1 MRRREFLGVMGGAPV
16 AWPVVASAQQPAMP
30 TIGFLD
36 SRSPETLTDRL
47 RVFRQGLKDNGYL
60 EGDNVTIVYRWAENQ
75 LNLVPELAAD
85 LIRRQVAVVIAS
97 GGLPVVFAAKAA
109 TATVPIV
116 GIFAEDPV
124 RLGLITSLARPDGNV
139 TGINILNAELVA
151 KQLALLRELVPRTA
165 RVAVL
170 VNPNNPTST
179 ESTLRDAEQ
188 AARSMGMQIQVMRAS
203 SDVEIDAAFATLESR
218 RPDALFIHQDP
229 FFGSRRVQLVQL
241 ITYHRLPAIYTL
253 RDFPEVGGLMSYG
266 SNIVDA
272 YRQIGI
278 YAARILKGTKVA
290 DLPVVQSAKLELV
303 INAQIARMFGLTI
316 PPTLLARADEVIE

>member
-1 MRRREFLGVMGGAPV
+1 MRRREFLGVMGGAAV
-16 AWPVVASAQQPAMP
+16 AWPVVASAQQPAMS

-47 RVFRQGLKDNGYL
+47 RVFRQSLKDNGYL
-60 EGDNVTIVYRWAENQ
+60 EGDNVTIVYRWAENH
-75 LNLVPELAAD
+75 LDLVPELAAD

-124 RLGLITSLARPDGNV
+124 GLGLVTSLARPDGNV

-165 RVAVL
+165 RIAVL

-188 AARSMGMQIQVMRAS
+188 AARSMGMQIQVLRAS

-218 RPDALFIHQDP
+218 RPDALFVHQDP

-290 DLPVVQSAKLELV
+290 DLPVVQSTKLELV
-303 INAQIARMFGLTI
+303 INTQIARMFGLTI

>member
-1 MRRREFLGVMGGAPV
+1 MRRREFLGVMGGAAV

-47 RVFRQGLKDNGYL
+47 RVFRQSLKDNGYL
-60 EGDNVTIVYRWAENQ
+60 EGDNVTIVYRWAENH
-75 LNLVPELAAD
+75 LDLVPELAAD

-124 RLGLITSLARPDGNV
+124 GLGLVTSLARPDGNV

-165 RVAVL
+165 RIAVL
-170 VNPNNPTST
+170 VNPNNPTSM

-188 AARSMGMQIQVMRAS
+188 AARSMGMQIQVLRAS

-218 RPDALFIHQDP
+218 RPDALFVHQDP

-290 DLPVVQSAKLELV
+290 DLPVVQSTKLELV
-303 INAQIARMFGLTI
+303 INTQIARMFGLTI

>member
-1 MRRREFLGVMGGAPV
+1 MRRREFLGVMGGAAV

-47 RVFRQGLKDNGYL
+47 RVFRQSLKDNGYL
-60 EGDNVTIVYRWAENQ
+60 EGDNVTIVYRWAENH
-75 LNLVPELAAD
+75 LDLVPELAAD

-124 RLGLITSLARPDGNV
+124 GLGLVTSLARPDGNV

-165 RVAVL
+165 RIAVL

-188 AARSMGMQIQVMRAS
+188 AARSMGMQIQVLRAS

-218 RPDALFIHQDP
+218 RPDALFVHQDP

-290 DLPVVQSAKLELV
+290 DLPVVQSTKLELV
-303 INAQIARMFGLTI
+303 INTQIARMFGLTI